1 VTASTAIQSALRAFS
16 LHNAQKCVNSGQ
28 IHGSR
33 SLNMNR
39 RLSLPASCGQIIPI
53 FSGTTRS
60 GTFRVA
66 KRTANSNACSLAL
79 QSLTISPV
87 RLLVGER
94 KLQAKSGQGTWF
106 GTRGSEVQILSP
118 RPTFSMS

>member
-1 VTASTAIQSALRAFS
+1 
-16 LHNAQKCVNSGQ
+16 
-28 IHGSR
+28 
-33 SLNMNR
+33 M
-39 RLSLPASCGQIIPI
+39 
-53 FSGTTRS
+53 
-60 GTFRVA
+60 FRVA
-66 KRTANSNACSLAL
+66 KRTANSNACSLAI

-118 RPTFSMS
+118 RPYLIDLVDSILAVPASF